1 MSSQNKALT
10 SAERLEALRQTGL
23 LDSPS
28 EPAFD
33 RVTGFATRLM
43 GAPVSLMSLV
53 DEDRQFFKSAT
64 GLPENF
70 SSVRETPLSHS
81 FCQHV
86 VNSARPLVVEDA
98 ASHPLVKDNPAVR
111 EFGVSAYLGV
121 PLTTP
126 DGMTLG
132 ALCAID
138 TKPHVWNDDD
148 VQRMTELAGIVMSE
162 IVLRDEIVK
171 RTAAEAHQ
179 KFLIGELGHRVT
191 NTFALVD
198 GVIGLSLRTSNDLA
212 SFGATVR
219 SRLKSLATTHAMASD
234 QTRET
239 IDLSEIVRVE
249 IQPLTHS
256 NVSVSGPSVGLQTNS
271 ALYLSMGIHE
281 LLTNSMK
288 YGALSMPEGRVEIAW
303 TIEGANPARVLLNWK
318 ERGGPV
324 VLPPTRKGFGTLLF
338 EKILGPQLRGQATR
352 EFAPEG
358 VTARLEIGL

>member
-1 MSSQNKALT
+1 M
-10 SAERLEALRQTGL
+10 

-28 EPAFD
+28 ELAFD

-64 GLPENF
+64 GLPEHL

-86 VNSARPLVVEDA
+86 VNLAQPLVIEDA
-98 ASHPLVKDNPAVR
+98 ANHPLVKDNPAVR
-111 EFGVSAYLGV
+111 DLGVAAYLGV
-121 PLTTP
+121 PLMTP
-126 DGMTLG
+126 DGMMLG

-138 TKPHVWNDDD
+138 TKPHVWSDDD

-162 IVLRDEIVK
+162 IALRDEIIK
-171 RTAAEAHQ
+171 RNKAEAHQ

-198 GVIGLSLRTSNDLA
+198 GIIGLSLRTSSDLA
-212 SFGATVR
+212 SFGAALR
-219 SRLKSLATTHAMASD
+219 SRIKSLATTHAMASD
-234 QTRET
+234 QTSET

-249 IQPLTHS
+249 IQPLTHT
-256 NVSVSGPSVGLQTNS
+256 NISVSGPPVGLQSNS
-271 ALYLSMGIHE
+271 ALYFSMGIHE

-288 YGALSMPEGRVEIAW
+288 YGALSVPEGRVEIDW
-303 TIEGANPARVLLNWK
+303 TIGGSDPARVVVDWK
-318 ERGGPV
+318 ERGGPA
-324 VLPPTRKGFGTLLF
+324 VLLPTRKGFGTLLF
-338 EKILGPQLRGQATR
+338 DKILGLQLRGQAFR
-352 EFAPEG
+352 EFAPDG

>member
-1 MSSQNKALT
+1 MSSQMKAIS

-23 LDSPS
+23 MDSPS
-28 EPAFD
+28 ELAFD

-53 DEDRQFFKSAT
+53 DEDRQFFKSAA
-64 GLPENF
+64 GLPDHL

-86 VNSARPLVVEDA
+86 VNSAQPLVIENA
-98 ASHPLVKDNPAVR
+98 ASHPLVKDNLAVR
-111 EFGVSAYLGV
+111 DLGVAAYLGV

-138 TKPHVWNDDD
+138 TKPHAWSDDD
-148 VQRMTELAGIVMSE
+148 IQRMTELAGIVMNE
-162 IVLRDEIVK
+162 IALRDEILK
-171 RTAAEAHQ
+171 RNKAEAHQ

-198 GVIGLSLRTSNDLA
+198 GVIGLSLRTSSDLP
-212 SFGATVR
+212 SFAATLR
-219 SRLKSLATTHAMASD
+219 SRIKSLATTHAMAFD

-239 IDLSEIVRVE
+239 IDLSEIVRAE
-249 IQPLTHS
+249 IQPLTQS

-271 ALYLSMGIHE
+271 ALYFSMGIHE

-288 YGALSMPEGRVEIAW
+288 YGALSVPEGRVEIEW
-303 TIEGANPARVLLNWK
+303 SIEGTDSARVLLSWK
-318 ERGGPV
+318 ERGGPAV
-324 VLPPTRKGFGTLLF
+324 RPPTRSGFGTLLF
-338 EKILGPQLRGQATR
+338 EKILGPQLRGQAVR

-358 VTARLEIGL
+358 VTARLDIGL